1 MSVRI
6 YFAFG
11 SINRVSAM
19 ADAAPIVRFRDR
31 DDDEHGSGTA
41 VAELPRSSPPPQSRL
56 SQTGRPEWA
65 SGSEDTNDE
74 AAGSLSRASSASG
87 ICSLAPGD
95 SEVEPEVDLDGDTE
109 VTSKRVS
116 NSASGSSAVAE
127 ESQPRPRRDTQPQLR
142 TTAGNDARPP
152 LPVDVLN
159 NRPDVGNLGMMFGNW
174 GGRSKDR
181 GMQEA
186 IDVSIKHGPAQ
197 LVGLCECEQAT
208 QDMLEAPAVAGEP
221 FGAGLKARPG
231 YEFWTVRGNE
241 EKSNLLGI
249 RKIQESCRRC
259 CFGNA
264 MKSASTQ
271 LGHGSFTT
279 T

>member
-19 ADAAPIVRFRDR
+19 ADATPIVRFRDH

-152 LPVDVLN
+152 LPVDALN
-159 NRPDVGNLGMMFGNW
+159 NRPDVGNLVMMSCNW
-174 GGRSKDR
+174 GARSKHT
-181 GMQEA
+181 GMQGML
-186 IDVSIKHGPAQ
+186 DVSIRSSMGQ
-197 LVGLCECEQAT
+197 LSSWVCVNASKQ
-208 QDMLEAPAVAGEP
+208 
-221 FGAGLKARPG
+221 
-231 YEFWTVRGNE
+231 
-241 EKSNLLGI
+241 
-249 RKIQESCRRC
+249 RKIC
-259 CFGNA
+259 
-264 MKSASTQ
+264 
-271 LGHGSFTT
+271 
-279 T
+279 